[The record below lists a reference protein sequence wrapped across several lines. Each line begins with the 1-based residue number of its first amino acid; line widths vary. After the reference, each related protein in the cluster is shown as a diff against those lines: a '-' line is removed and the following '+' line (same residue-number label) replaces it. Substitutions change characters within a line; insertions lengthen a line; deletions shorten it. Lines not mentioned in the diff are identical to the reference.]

1 MTRFLLMLF
10 VLFAGPALAQSP
22 SAPQSFA
29 KDMLTIES
37 AGGKTHRFTVE
48 LAITPQQQMQG
59 LMFRRQMAADAG
71 MLFVYQRPEPAAFWM
86 RNTYIPL
93 DMIFI
98 GPDGR
103 ILNIAERT
111 VPQTDTPVPS
121 AGPVMGV
128 LELNGGATSRLG
140 IKPGDRVRHSSLP

>member
-10 VLFAGPALAQSP
+10 VLFAGPALAQVP
-22 SAPQSFA
+22 APPQSFA
-29 KDMLTIES
+29 KDTLSIET
-37 AGGKTHRFTVE
+37 ADGKTHRFTVE

-86 RNTYIPL
+86 RNTFIPL

-121 AGPVMGV
+121 AGPVKGV

>member
-1 MTRFLLMLF
+1 MRRALALLL
-10 VLFAGPALAQSP
+10 VLLVGPAAAQP
-22 SAPQSFA
+22 VTFPKDTVTVETAAGA
-29 KDMLTIES
+29 K
-37 AGGKTHRFTVE
+37 HRFTVE
-48 LAITPQQQMQG
+48 LATTPPQITQG

-71 MLFVYQRPEPAAFWM
+71 MLFVIEPPDNSVFWM

-111 VPQTDTPVPS
+111 VPQTDTPVPA
-121 AGPVMGV
+121 AGLTRAV
-128 LELNGGATSRLG
+128 LEVNGGTASRLG
-140 IKPGDRVRHSSLP
+140 IKAGDRVRHSSLP